1 MATTVNTIHRSKQ
14 LFGQLKKVPSAGR
27 KMLDTFV
34 SGWMRFAASAAKHG
48 GRQQFEDSFRNR
60 TDVHTGTPGIIFE
73 PLDPN
78 AVNES
83 IPAFFIGRNADGLW
97 VAREA
102 KGRIGGLFIRKRS
115 AVSFAHQQGGA
126 AGCAI
131 IFPSK
136 QIELDL
142 ENEGNPLVHYLARFP
157 RVTAVFAS

>member
-1 MATTVNTIHRSKQ
+1 VATTVKTIHRSEQ
-14 LFGQLKKVPSAGR
+14 FFGQLKKLPSAGR
-27 KMLDTFV
+27 KMLDAFV
-34 SGWMRFAASAAKHG
+34 SGWMRFAASAAKRG
-48 GRQQFEDSFRNR
+48 RRQQFEESVRNR
-60 TDVHTGTPGIIFE
+60 TYVHTGTPAITFE

-78 AVNES
+78 VVCES

-102 KGRIGGLFIRKRS
+102 RGRIGGLFIGKRS
-115 AVSFAHQQGGA
+115 AVSFAHQQSGA
-126 AGCAI
+126 AACAT

-142 ENEGNPLVHYLARFP
+142 ENEGNPRAHYLGRLL